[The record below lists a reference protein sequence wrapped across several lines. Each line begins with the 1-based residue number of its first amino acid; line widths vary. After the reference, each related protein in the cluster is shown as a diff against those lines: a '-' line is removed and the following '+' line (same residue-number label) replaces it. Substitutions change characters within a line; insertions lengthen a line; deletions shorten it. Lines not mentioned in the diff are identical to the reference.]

1 MSIRKAI
8 KKLADMM
15 FPYIPRCV
23 VCGVEKRVDAYLC
36 PDCAAELELR
46 RAGASVAGAFAAYSA
61 YEYGGA
67 AARLVQRYKYGGDKW
82 LSAFMA
88 DAIIETVDMSE
99 VDAVCHVP
107 LHDKRRKSRGFDQ
120 AAELA
125 RSISA
130 QTGKP
135 YIEAL
140 RRVRNTPTQ
149 TKLNAQQRQENM
161 RGAFE
166 MAAPVSGRVLLID
179 DVLTT
184 GATAAACATAL
195 VAAGAANVT
204 VATFA
209 RAEMELA

>member
-1 MSIRKAI
+1 MSIRTAL
-8 KKLADMM
+8 KKLADMI

-36 PDCAAELELR
+36 PDCALELELM
-46 RAGASVAGAFAAYSA
+46 RAGASVAGAYAAYSA

-82 LSAFMA
+82 LRTFMA
-88 DAIIETVDMSE
+88 DAIIEAVDMSA

-107 LHDKRRKSRGFDQ
+107 LHDKRRKTRGFDQ

-125 RSISA
+125 QSISA

-135 YIEAL
+135 YIPAL

-149 TKLNAQQRQENM
+149 TRLNTRQRQENM

-166 MAAPVSGRVLLID
+166 STCPVTGRVLLID

-184 GATAAACATAL
+184 GATAAECAAVL
-195 VAAGAANVT
+195 LAAGAASVT

-209 RAEMELA
+209 RAEMALA

>member
-1 MSIRKAI
+1 MSIRTAL
-8 KKLADMM
+8 KKLADII

-36 PDCAAELELR
+36 PDCAAELETR
-46 RAGASVAGAFAAYSA
+46 RAGASVAGAYPAYSA
-61 YEYGGA
+61 YEYGGPA
-67 AARLVQRYKYGGDKW
+67 AKLVQRYKYGGDKW
-82 LSAFMA
+82 LRAFMA
-88 DAIIETVDMSE
+88 DAIIEAVDMSE

-107 LHDKRRKSRGFDQ
+107 LHDKRRKTRGFDQ

-125 RSISA
+125 KSIA
-130 QTGKP
+130 EQTGKP
-135 YIEAL
+135 YVVAL

-149 TKLNAQQRQENM
+149 TKLSAQQRQENM

-166 MAAPVSGRVLLID
+166 SAERVSGHVLLID

-184 GATAAACATAL
+184 GSTAAECAVVL
-195 VAAGAANVT
+195 VAVGASSVT

-209 RAEMELA
+209 RTEME

>member
-1 MSIRKAI
+1 MSIREAL
-8 KKLADMM
+8 KKLADMI

-46 RAGASVAGAFAAYSA
+46 RADASVAGAYPAYSA
-61 YEYGGA
+61 YEYSGLA
-67 AARLVQRYKYGGDKW
+67 AKLVQRYKYGGDKW
-82 LSAFMA
+82 LCAFMA
-88 DAIIETVDMSE
+88 DAIIESVDMSE

-107 LHDKRRKSRGFDQ
+107 LHDRRRKSRGFDQ
-120 AAELA
+120 ASELA
-125 RSISA
+125 QSIAA

-135 YIEAL
+135 YISAL

-149 TKLNAQQRQENM
+149 TKLNAQQRQQNM

-166 MAAPVSGRVLLID
+166 IFQPVSGRVLLID

-184 GATAAACATAL
+184 GATAAECAAAL
-195 VAAGAANVT
+195 VAAGAKAVT

-209 RAEMELA
+209 RAEME

>member
-1 MSIRKAI
+1 MSFREAL
-8 KKLADMM
+8 KKLADMI

-46 RAGASVAGAFAAYSA
+46 RAGASVAGAYPAYSA
-61 YEYGGA
+61 YEYEGPA
-67 AARLVQRYKYGGDKW
+67 AKLVQRYKYGGDKW
-82 LSAFMA
+82 LCDFMA
-88 DAIIETVDMSE
+88 DAIIEAVDMSE

-120 AAELA
+120 ASELA
-125 RSISA
+125 QSIMA

-135 YIEAL
+135 YIPAL

-149 TKLNAQQRQENM
+149 TRLSAQKRQENM

-166 MAAPVSGRVLLID
+166 SAERVNGCVLLID

-184 GATAAACATAL
+184 GATAAECAAAL
-195 VAAGAANVT
+195 VAAGAASVT

-209 RAEMELA
+209 RAEME

>member
-1 MSIRKAI
+1 MSIRTAL
-8 KKLADMM
+8 KKLADMI

-46 RAGASVAGAFAAYSA
+46 RAGATVAGAYAAYSA

-67 AARLVQRYKYGGDKW
+67 VARLVQRYKYGGDKW
-82 LSAFMA
+82 LSKFIA

-125 RSISA
+125 QSISA

-135 YIEAL
+135 FIPAL

-149 TKLNAQQRQENM
+149 TKLNAQQRQQNM
-161 RGAFE
+161 SGAFE
-166 MAAPVSGRVLLID
+166 MACPVSGRVLLVD

-184 GATAAACATAL
+184 GATAAECAAAL
-195 VAAGAANVT
+195 VAAGAVSVT

-209 RAEMELA
+209 RAEMG

>member
-1 MSIRKAI
+1 MSIRTAL
-8 KKLADMM
+8 KKLADII

-36 PDCAAELELR
+36 PDCAAELELV
-46 RAGASVAGAFAAYSA
+46 RAGASVAGAYPAYSA
-61 YEYGGA
+61 YEYGGPVA
-67 AARLVQRYKYGGDKW
+67 KLVQRYKYGGDKW
-82 LSAFMA
+82 LCAFMA
-88 DAIIETVDMSE
+88 DAIIEAMDMSA

-107 LHDKRRKSRGFDQ
+107 LHDRRRKSRGFDQ

-125 RSISA
+125 KSIA
-130 QTGKP
+130 EQTGKP
-135 YIEAL
+135 YVVAL

-149 TKLNAQQRQENM
+149 TKLSAQQRQENM

-166 MAAPVSGRVLLID
+166 SAERVSGRVLLID

-184 GATAAACATAL
+184 GSTAAECAAVL
-195 VAAGAANVT
+195 VAAGAASVT

-209 RAEMELA
+209 RAEME

>member
-1 MSIRKAI
+1 MSIRTAL
-8 KKLADMM
+8 KKLVDII

-61 YEYGGA
+61 FEYNGSVA
-67 AARLVQRYKYGGDKW
+67 KLVQRYKYGGDKW
-82 LSAFMA
+82 LRKFMA
-88 DAIIETVDMSE
+88 DAIIETVDISA

-107 LHDKRRKSRGFDQ
+107 LHDRRRKSRGFDQ
-120 AAELA
+120 ASELA
-125 RSISA
+125 QSIAA

-135 YIEAL
+135 YVAAL

-149 TKLNAQQRQENM
+149 TKLNTQQRQENM

-166 MAAPVSGRVLLID
+166 SACPVSGSVLLVD

-184 GATAAACATAL
+184 GATAAECASAL
-195 VAAGAANVT
+195 VAAGAASVT

-209 RAEMELA
+209 RAEME